1 MIFVIIFLYIVSNII
16 LVPKIERR
24 EQHWT
29 TNTSDLYLP
38 TPIPTLPAKPSPAED
53 KKSTEVQSPDSER
66 SKLFRTMPSR
76 GTKKRR
82 ANLKHHTDAFVQVC
96 IPNEL

>member
-1 MIFVIIFLYIVSNII
+1 MIYVYIYYTFFCLVSNII

-29 TNTSDLYLP
+29 TNTSDLFLP
-38 TPIPTLPAKPSPAED
+38 TPLPTLPAKPSPVED
-53 KKSTEVQSPDSER
+53 KKSTEGQATD
-66 SKLFRTMPSR
+66 SKLFRTLPSR

-82 ANLKHHTDAFVQVC
+82 ANLKHHTDAFAKVS
-96 IPNEL
+96 IHDEL